1 MDRQLSQYL
10 TVTGCYWAFTLTDG
24 ALRMLVVL
32 YFHQLGY
39 SALEIASLFIL
50 YEFFGMVTN
59 LFGGWLAAHKGLN
72 LTLKLGLALQIISLS
87 MLLLP
92 PSLLSVA
99 YVMVVQALS
108 GIAKDL
114 SKMSA
119 KSSIKVLI
127 PEDAHHKLYK
137 WVALLTGS
145 KNALKGIGFFLGA
158 ALLTIVDFKGAILTM
173 IAMLSAVLFASLRLL
188 QHDFGSRPFKAKFK
202 QLFSKSTRINLLSA
216 ARLFLFGARDIWFVV
231 ALPVYLQTQL
241 NWQHIEVGSFLAAWV
256 IAYGLVQSF
265 SPKLTKIISK
275 KAPDARS
282 AFLWALP
289 LIGIT
294 ALLSF
299 FGSSLVATSYLS
311 SGTIIIALLIFGAF
325 FAINSSIHS
334 YLIVAYAD
342 QDGVS
347 LDVGFYYMANAAG
360 RLIGTVL
367 SGFLYLHYGFAT
379 CLFFSSVFIALAALI
394 SFFLQKKH

>member
-1 MDRQLSQYL
+1 MDKKLSQYL

-39 SALEIASLFIL
+39 GALEIASLFIL
-50 YEFFGMVTN
+50 YEFFGMITN

-72 LTLKLGLALQIISLS
+72 LTLKLGLLIQIIALL

-92 PSLLSVA
+92 PSLLTIA
-99 YVMVVQALS
+99 YVMLVQALS

-127 PEDAHHKLYK
+127 PDDAQSKLYH
-137 WVALLTGS
+137 WIALLTGS

-158 ALLTIVDFKGAILTM
+158 ALLGFIGFQGAIIFM
-173 IAMLSAVLFASLRLL
+173 VIMLSLALIFSLHLL
-188 QHDFGSRPFKAKFK
+188 QNELGTRPFKAKFK
-202 QLFSKSTRINLLSA
+202 TLFSKSSQINRLSA

-231 ALPVYLQTQL
+231 ALPVYLQAHL
-241 NWQHIEVGSFLAAWV
+241 AWSHLEVGTLLAIW
-256 IAYGLVQSF
+256 IIIYGLVQSI
-265 SPKLTKIISK
+265 SPKITRATSQKVPSGY
-275 KAPDARS
+275 S
-282 AFLWALP
+282 TFLWALP
-289 LIGIT
+289 LIFIT
-294 ALLSF
+294 TLLSYYE
-299 FGSSLVATSYLS
+299 SSVGLS
-311 SGTIIIALLIFGAF
+311 SELIVLALLIYGAF

-334 YLIVAYAD
+334 YLIIAYAKE
-342 QDGVS
+342 DGVS

-360 RLIGTVL
+360 RLIGTLL
-367 SGFLYLHYGFAT
+367 SGFLYQNYSLAVCLIVSSLFIIFAA
-379 CLFFSSVFIALAALI
+379 II
-394 SFFLQKKH
+394 SFFLPKHH

>member
-1 MDRQLSQYL
+1 MDKKLSQYL
-10 TVTGCYWAFTLTDG
+10 TVTACYWAFTLTDG

-59 LFGGWLAAHKGLN
+59 LLGGWLAAHKGLN
-72 LTLKLGLALQIISLS
+72 LTLKLGLALQIIALA

-92 PSLLSVA
+92 PSLLTVA
-99 YVMVVQALS
+99 YVMLVQALS

-119 KSSIKVLI
+119 KSSIKSLI
-127 PEDAHHKLYK
+127 PDEAQHKLYQ
-137 WVALLTGS
+137 WVTLLTGS

-158 ALLTIVDFKGAILTM
+158 ALLTLIGFQGAI
-173 IAMLSAVLFASLRLL
+173 IAMALMLTLVFIASFRLL
-188 QHDFGSRPFKAKFK
+188 QHDVGPQPFKAKFK
-202 QLFSKSTRINLLSA
+202 TLFSKSNRINGLSA

-241 NWQHIEVGSFLAAWV
+241 NWQHVEVGSFLAAWV
-256 IAYGLVQSF
+256 IAYGLVQSVA
-265 SPKLTKIISK
+265 PKLTQLISRK
-275 KAPDARS
+275 TPNGRT
-282 AFLWALP
+282 AFVWALP
-289 LIGIT
+289 LICIP
-294 ALLSF
+294 LVLSYF
-299 FGSSLVATSYLS
+299 DVTENLS
-311 SGTIIIALLIFGAF
+311 SETLVIALMVFGAF
-325 FAINSSIHS
+325 FAVNSSIHS

-342 QDGVS
+342 KDGVS

-360 RLIGTVL
+360 RLIGTLL
-367 SGFLYLHYGFAT
+367 SGFLFQHYGLFI
-379 CLFFSSVFIALAALI
+379 CLLFSSAFVAFAALI
-394 SFFLQKKH
+394 SFFLPKHH

>member
-1 MDRQLSQYL
+1 MDKKLSQYL
-10 TVTGCYWAFTLTDG
+10 TVTACYWAFTLTDG

-72 LTLKLGLALQIISLS
+72 LTLKLGLVLQIIALV

-92 PSLLSVA
+92 PSLLTVA
-99 YVMVVQALS
+99 YVMLVQALS

-119 KSSIKVLI
+119 KSSIKALI
-127 PEDAHHKLYK
+127 PHEAQHKLYQ
-137 WVALLTGS
+137 WVTLLTGS

-158 ALLTIVDFKGAILTM
+158 ALLALIGFQGAIITM
-173 IAMLSAVLFASLRLL
+173 ALMLFLVFIASLRLL
-188 QHDFGSRPFKAKFK
+188 QNDLGSRSFKAKFK
-202 QLFSKSTRINLLSA
+202 TLFSKSKRINGLSA

-241 NWQHIEVGSFLAAWV
+241 DWQHVEVGSFLAAWIIV
-256 IAYGLVQSF
+256 YGLVQSF
-265 SPKLTKIISK
+265 APKLTQMVSK
-275 KAPDARS
+275 KTPNGRA
-282 AFLWALP
+282 AFFWALP
-289 LIGIT
+289 LIGIPL
-294 ALLSF
+294 ALSYFSATEGLS
-299 FGSSLVATSYLS
+299 SENLVASLM
-311 SGTIIIALLIFGAF
+311 IFGAF

-342 QDGVS
+342 KDSVS

-360 RLIGTVL
+360 RLIGTLL
-367 SGFLYLHYGFAT
+367 SGFLFQHYGLVI
-379 CLFFSSVFIALAALI
+379 CLLTSSAFVAFAALI
-394 SFFLQKKH
+394 SFFLPKHH